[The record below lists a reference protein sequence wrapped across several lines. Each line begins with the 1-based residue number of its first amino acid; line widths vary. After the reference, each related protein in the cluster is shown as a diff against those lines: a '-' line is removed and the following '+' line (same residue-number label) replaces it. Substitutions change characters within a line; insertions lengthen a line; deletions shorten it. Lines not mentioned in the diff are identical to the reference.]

1 MDKFYY
7 TIAQLPAL
15 TFDKKPVLSTQE
27 FLDEAEKWL
36 TARDFSALMAT
47 DLRRMTPAKRD
58 AGLYRRYQEFEATF
72 RQALAEWRTGRKAGQ
87 EVKPFDLPLG
97 LVKDGNPLEVEKR
110 LLKYRWDF
118 LEAQE
123 EAHHFDLGFI
133 LLYYMKL
140 QILDWLA
147 EFNAE
152 KGLAVF
158 QKQSAAAV
166 EQESVQAGL

>member
-15 TFDKKPVLSTQE
+15 TFDKAPVMSTRD

-36 TARDFSALMAT
+36 SSREYSALLT
-47 DLRRMTPAKRD
+47 VDIRRLTPAKGD
-58 AGLYRRYQEFEATF
+58 PALYRRYQAFETDF
-72 RQALAEWRTGRKAGQ
+72 RRALADWRAGRKAGQ

-97 LVKDGNPLEVEKR
+97 LVKDGNPLEIEKR
-110 LLKYRWDF
+110 LLKHRWDF
-118 LEAQE
+118 LDAQE

-147 EFNAE
+147 EFDAAQ
-152 KGLAVF
+152 GLQTF
-158 QKQSAAAV
+158 QKLSAMGEASDPAQAA
-166 EQESVQAGL
+166 